1 MNTKLLSIALV
12 AAALLGAGW
21 AYGQLSSPV
30 PGVKPAG
37 AKPANPANSK
47 PDAAKA
53 AAATS
58 SAAKPASA
66 SSAAQS
72 TDPNASA
79 LAQYG
84 VPAGQGAGTHGAN
97 SPFAA
102 IVDRPGV
109 VPWSVLTS
117 IKTKVDNKK
126 IVPIFTMD
134 QMALNQ
140 KSQKVQGFMMPLEPG
155 EKQRH
160 FLLTSVPMTCG
171 FCLPGGPESMIEV
184 RTKTPIKY
192 TLDPVVVEGKFV
204 VLNDD
209 PYGLYY
215 RITEAATV
223 Q

>member
-1 MNTKLLSIALV
+1 MNTKLVSAALV
-12 AAALLGAGW
+12 TAALLGAGW
-21 AYGQLSSPV
+21 ARGQLSSPIS
-30 PGVKPAG
+30 GAKSAG
-37 AKPANPANSK
+37 AKPAASNSATATKPAPLANV
-47 PDAAKA
+47 DAG
-53 AAATS
+53 AATG
-58 SAAKPASA
+58 PM
-66 SSAAQS
+66 
-72 TDPNASA
+72 
-79 LAQYG
+79 G
-84 VPAGQGAGTHGAN
+84 MPAGQGAGTHGAN

-140 KSQKVQGFMMPLEPG
+140 KSQKVQGYMMPLEPG

-160 FLLTSVPMTCG
+160 FLLTSVPMSCG

-192 TLDPVVVEGKFV
+192 TLEPIVVEGRFL

-209 PYGLYY
+209 SFGLYY
-215 RITEAATV
+215 RITDAATV